1 MSKQTKTF
9 KILTSPSGDYK
20 CQGSRQDDDKSQQNS
35 DHEIKQDRLPFPLK
49 TRSRNKSILRYSVT
63 STLPLI
69 SIFYSIEMK
78 KLKVKVF

>member
-20 CQGSRQDDDKSQQNS
+20 CQGSRQYNDKNQQNS

-49 TRSRNKSILRYSVT
+49 KDQEINQYYAIVSL
-63 STLPLI
+63 LHCL
-69 SIFYSIEMK
+69 
-78 KLKVKVF
+78 

>member
-49 TRSRNKSILRYSVT
+49 KDQEINQYYAIVSL
-63 STLPLI
+63 LHCL
-69 SIFYSIEMK
+69 
-78 KLKVKVF
+78 